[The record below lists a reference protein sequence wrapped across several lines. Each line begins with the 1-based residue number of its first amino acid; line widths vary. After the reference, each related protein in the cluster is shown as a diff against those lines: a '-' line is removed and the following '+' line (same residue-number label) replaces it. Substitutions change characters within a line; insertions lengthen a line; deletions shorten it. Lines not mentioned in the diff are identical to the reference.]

1 MQLGLN
7 SYLALLPNG
16 TNRNG
21 GIGHPASPVPVQ
33 RFNSPPTGK
42 ASCDEGKG

>member
-21 GIGHPASPVPVQ
+21 GIEHPASPVPVQ
-33 RFNSPPTGK
+33 FSANRESLL
-42 ASCDEGKG
+42 